1 MRNKLKGAISPAKT
15 SLGMASLGEGICRSH
30 LSWSRAHRW
39 VGSDQPSWEPTK
51 DTLTDG
57 QRGRV
62 LWGQATVYDDNNKSN
77 RNPRLKSKKQIQH
90 RVRIGPTLDGL
101 LDMPGSLTRPPPLTL
116 TPADGWLDGDHPLV
130 EIPPN
135 VAT

>member
-1 MRNKLKGAISPAKT
+1 M
-15 SLGMASLGEGICRSH
+15 
-30 LSWSRAHRW
+30 
-39 VGSDQPSWEPTK
+39 
-51 DTLTDG
+51 
-57 QRGRV
+57 
-62 LWGQATVYDDNNKSN
+62 YDDNNKSN

-90 RVRIGPTLDGL
+90 GVRIGPTLDGL